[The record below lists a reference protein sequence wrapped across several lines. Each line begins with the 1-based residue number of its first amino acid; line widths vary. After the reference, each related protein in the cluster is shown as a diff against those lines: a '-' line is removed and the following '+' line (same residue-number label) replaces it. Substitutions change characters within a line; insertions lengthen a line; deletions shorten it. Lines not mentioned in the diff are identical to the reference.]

1 MCNILKPVC
10 IPTYFALLLMSMS
23 ASAYADTIND
33 TQLKIL
39 RGDRKLGDRGRFG
52 RLVCMSG
59 DHAIIGAHSIYAP
72 YVFMRGGDAWIEQA
86 KLREDDLEPDL
97 LFDPVD
103 TNFGISVAL
112 DGVHAVVATT
122 HETRPDWSF
131 LR

>member
-86 KLREDDLEPDL
+86 KLREDDSYFSINGSVGRELDL
-97 LFDPVD
+97 CPTVVR
-103 TNFGISVAL
+103 GRIS
-112 DGVHAVVATT
+112 GKTT
-122 HETRPDWSF
+122 RKSSAKIP
-131 LR
+131 LM